1 MKKIGEI
8 IENRRK
14 ELGYKIE
21 EIAVLLNVSNSTVS
35 KYTKNRIDF
44 PIEKVAKLCLILKIT
59 PNELFGFET
68 VKQLEIKSINQ
79 IKLVE
84 LKNIIKKLEK
94 YSDDKLKKVNKFL
107 SFFLKELK

>member
-44 PIEKVAKLCLILKIT
+44 PIEKVAKLCLILK
-59 PNELFGFET
+59 
-68 VKQLEIKSINQ
+68 V
-79 IKLVE
+79 
-84 LKNIIKKLEK
+84 
-94 YSDDKLKKVNKFL
+94 L
-107 SFFLKELK
+107 S